1 MRLLEIKDLK
11 VYYFVRDGVIK
22 AIDGI
27 RLWMDKGESLGVVG
41 ESGSGKS
48 TLAAAI
54 MRLIPPPG
62 KIVEGS
68 ILFKGVDLTKLK
80 EEDMRKIRGK
90 SISMVFQDPMTSLDP
105 LQTIGDHLTETILAH
120 EKIDRRKAI
129 EMALELLD
137 KVGIPKDRFKDYP
150 HQFSGGMRQRVMIAL
165 AMALKPDLIIA
176 DEPTTALDVI
186 IQAQILDLLREL
198 KDELKMSLILIS
210 HDLSVVSEIA
220 DRIAVMYAGHV
231 MEFSD
236 AMPLFDDPLHP
247 YTQGLMRSVPN
258 IELSDQELRF
268 IPGNPPDMLNPP
280 SGCRFHPRC
289 PRAMEIC
296 RIKEPPLVEVEKGR
310 FVKCFLY
317 GNDA

>member
-1 MRLLEIKDLK
+1 M
-11 VYYFVRDGVIK
+11 
-22 AIDGI
+22 
-27 RLWMDKGESLGVVG
+27 
-41 ESGSGKS
+41 
-48 TLAAAI
+48 
-54 MRLIPPPG
+54 
-62 KIVEGS
+62 
-68 ILFKGVDLTKLK
+68 
-80 EEDMRKIRGK
+80 
-90 SISMVFQDPMTSLDP
+90 
-105 LQTIGDHLTETILAH
+105 
-120 EKIDRRKAI
+120 
-129 EMALELLD
+129 
-137 KVGIPKDRFKDYP
+137 
-150 HQFSGGMRQRVMIAL
+150 
-165 AMALKPDLIIA
+165 IIA

>member
-198 KDELKMSLILIS
+198 KDELNMSLILIS